1 MSSQPTNGYP
11 AKRPR
16 VGERTMLAC
25 LNCKTK
31 KLKCDGSTPK
41 CRNCVRTGRECLVE
55 DPATGLH
62 RPRDYIQSLEAR
74 VAYLENLLH
83 ELRPDVA
90 NDHMGGIPRQ
100 HGEGMGTGT
109 GTGTGTGNVSLENQP
124 RFPQLPQ
131 TYKPPPPNEAAF
143 NESRSVDADGIDSL
157 SNEVALLCV
166 NATGREPQ
174 YFGSTSAVSFSRIAS
189 AAMGLPRRG
198 GGTSSQNSNPDGTK
212 PRAPAPGPKELPS
225 PAKMEA
231 ISNAYF
237 THIHPQYP
245 FLHRPTLKRME
256 KECLDASSR
265 GDLKTASDVSMF
277 FVLMICAIGSLA
289 LGHTEVET
297 AEAYCAMALE
307 YINQLLELDN
317 LQSIQAILCY
327 AVYSIKS
334 PIGVSLWK
342 ISGMAIRHC
351 VELGYHRSAERF
363 RSSSDTLTKEMSK
376 RCFWV
381 AYDID
386 RVASFILGR
395 PVGIIDRAIDVEL
408 PLDISDEYITADG
421 LRCEPRTNPTDP
433 PTTMTGALHVIR
445 LRQLWSKISDNLY
458 TNSPNLYNNINE
470 HHSLSIEA
478 LRLELEDWRAATP
491 DKLDY
496 SVVHPL
502 SVFTSE
508 TWFLLAYDYSILL
521 LYRPYIISASDNTHQ
536 SPPLPG
542 GGNLD
547 ATERAFELCAEHAR
561 SICVRYRRLYQ
572 NKGARLQFTWGSLHI
587 LFLGGLTYLYCLWRS
602 PRIRQAQRQ
611 TTIMQTC
618 MACTTV
624 LIIIAERWSEAA
636 HYRDIFEALSERTI
650 NMLCGSDSVLYENT
664 PYFQLSTLEP
674 GSIPTHVTEPTTV
687 DSSYESA
694 NLSTNTNL
702 HDPLMPVQDWIMGL
716 EYMTSP
722 GDPRWLA
729 QELIQG
735 MRDVGSE
742 NF

>member
-1 MSSQPTNGYP
+1 MSSQVTNGYP

-31 KLKCDGSTPK
+31 KLKCDGSIPK

-90 NDHMGGIPRQ
+90 IDHMGGMPRQ
-100 HGEGMGTGT
+100 HGEGS
-109 GTGTGTGNVSLENQP
+109 GTGNVVLENQP
-124 RFPQLPQ
+124 HFPQHPQ
-131 TYKPPPPNEAAF
+131 TYKPPPNEAAY
-143 NESRSVDADGIDSL
+143 NESRSIDADGVDSL
-157 SNEVALLCV
+157 CNEVALLCV

-198 GGTSSQNSNPDGTK
+198 NGTSSQNSNPDGAK
-212 PRAPAPGPKELPS
+212 PRAPSGPKELPP
-225 PAKMEA
+225 PAKME
-231 ISNAYF
+231 ILSNAYF

-245 FLHRPTLKRME
+245 FLHRPTLKKME
-256 KECLDASSR
+256 KECLDACAQ
-265 GDLKTASDVSMF
+265 GDPKAAGEVSLF

-289 LGHTEVET
+289 MGHTEVET

-327 AVYSIKS
+327 AVYSIRS

-395 PVGIIDRAIDVEL
+395 PVGIVDQAIDVEL
-408 PLDISDEYITADG
+408 PLDISDEYISADG
-421 LRCEPRTNPTDP
+421 LQREPRTNPTDP
-433 PTTMTGALHVIR
+433 PTPMTGALHVIK

-458 TNSPNLYNNINE
+458 GHYPLNIFNANNE
-470 HHSLSIEA
+470 HHRVSIEA
-478 LRLELEDWRAATP
+478 LRLELEDWRAGTP
-491 DKLDY
+491 DKLDL
-496 SVVHPL
+496 SVAHPL

-508 TWFLLAYDYSILL
+508 NWFLLAYDYSILL
-521 LYRPYIISASDNTHQ
+521 LYRPFIISASDNSHQ
-536 SPPLPG
+536 SPPLPV

-547 ATERAFELCAEHAR
+547 ASERAFELCAKHAR
-561 SICVRYRRLYQ
+561 SICLRYRQLYQ

-602 PRIRQAQRQ
+602 PRIRQLSKQ

-636 HYRDIFEALSERTI
+636 HYRDIFETLSERTI
-650 NMLCGSDSVLYENT
+650 NMLCGNDSNVLQEDNT
-664 PYFQLSTLEP
+664 PYFDLAALEP
-674 GSIPTHVTEPTTV
+674 GTIPTHVTEPTTV

-694 NLSTNTNL
+694 TLSTSTSL
-702 HDPLMPVQDWIMGL
+702 QDPFVPVQDWIMGL

-735 MRDVGSE
+735 MRDVGSD